1 MESQGTAALI
11 LIVTVA
17 GLFLV
22 YPLLIGL
29 GNGGNMD
36 ETGIVYISV
45 IGNTTDIIYPELGEA
60 QFKPANLSAWTIDV
74 EMVDDSEGFEN
85 VSVYSRTFTA
95 SNEEINQIS
104 DVLFQALGNSSV
116 SERTTLDLL
125 NTSAS
130 IVFIVDMIFNDNTW
144 IQVYTFQ
151 EHIEFLLLEGTY
163 SGTFDPQAE
172 FPEWSISRNTN
183 MLDGVCQESISNL
196 GSFVNAIHTF
206 FEDHLG

>member
-1 MESQGTAALI
+1 
-11 LIVTVA
+11 
-17 GLFLV
+17 
-22 YPLLIGL
+22 
-29 GNGGNMD
+29 
-36 ETGIVYISV
+36 V
-45 IGNTTDIIYPELGEA
+45 IGNSTDIIYPELGEA
-60 QFKPANLSAWTIDV
+60 RFKRSGLDEWTIDA

-95 SNEEINQIS
+95 SNEEINQIH
-104 DVLFQALGNSSV
+104 DGLFLALGNSSV
-116 SERTTLDLL
+116 SERTTNDLL

-151 EHIEFLLLEGTY
+151 EQTEFLVLEGAY

-172 FPEWSISRNTN
+172 FPVWSISRNTN
-183 MLDGVCQESISNL
+183 MLDGVCQESMSNL
-196 GSFVNAIHTF
+196 GSFVNTIHAF